1 MCLQTIFRLETK
13 FNLFFHVSYSLNVV
27 AVVRLKQR
35 LAFSDRADALEIIKT
50 QSRSSPSSVP
60 MQQSPKTPKQRGNPG
75 RSGPHS
81 TLLQVLIAGIC
92 WNLLCAYRA
101 KQSDR
106 ERVTAVQAPIAF
118 PSQS

>member
-1 MCLQTIFRLETK
+1 M
-13 FNLFFHVSYSLNVV
+13 
-27 AVVRLKQR
+27 
-35 LAFSDRADALEIIKT
+35 LALSDLADALEIIKT
-50 QSRSSPSSVP
+50 QSHFPSSSVP
-60 MQQSPKTPKQRGNPG
+60 TQQSFKTLKQRGNPG

-81 TLLQVLIAGIC
+81 TLFQVLIIGIY
-92 WNLLCAYRA
+92 WNLLCAYRE